1 MCYDLRHVRILID
14 YRPALRQRT
23 GVGQYAHEAAA
34 ALARRGEDHV
44 TVFSSSWKDRL
55 PADIPAGTA
64 PLDVRVPVRLLNL
77 AWHRMGWPA
86 VETFGAR
93 ADVVHSMH
101 PLLMP
106 SRAAAR
112 VVTIHDLHFLDRP
125 ERSRAEIRRDY
136 PGLAPAHARQA
147 DAVVVVSNY
156 TRSLVETRLGVARD
170 RIAVCPPGAPVW
182 QPRREV
188 SASGPI
194 LFVGTLEP
202 RKNVAALVRAYG
214 RLLELVP
221 AAPALLLAGAA
232 GEQSETLV
240 RQIHEPAF
248 AGRIRHLGY
257 VSDAE
262 RERLYA
268 EASMLVL
275 PSFDEG
281 FGLPL
286 LEAMT
291 IGLPAIAA
299 DRGALPEV
307 AGGAAV
313 LVDPEDD
320 AAIANAMQRLL
331 TNREL
336 SCAKA
341 QAGIERARA
350 FSWAATAA
358 RLREA
363 YDAAIARRRER
374 AGR

>member
-1 MCYDLRHVRILID
+1 MCYDFRHVRILID

-23 GVGQYAHEAAA
+23 GVGQYAHETAA
-34 ALARRGEDHV
+34 ALARTGRDTV

-55 PADIPAGTA
+55 PADIPPGTS

-77 AWHRMGWPA
+77 AWHRMEWPA
-86 VETFGAR
+86 VETLGGH

-112 VVTIHDLHFLDRP
+112 VVTVCDLYFLDHP
-125 ERSRAEIRRDY
+125 ERARAEIRRDY
-136 PGLAPAHARQA
+136 PTLARAHTHRA
-147 DAVVVVSNY
+147 DAVVVISEY
-156 TRSLVETRLGVARD
+156 TRSVVERRLEVPPE
-170 RIAVCPPGAPVW
+170 RIAVCPPGAPRW

-188 SASGPI
+188 PPGGPI
-194 LFVGTLEP
+194 LFVGTVEP

-214 RLLELVP
+214 RLLRRVP
-221 AAPALLLAGAA
+221 GAPPLLLAGAA
-232 GEQSETLV
+232 GEGSEAILQ
-240 RQIHEPAF
+240 QIAEPPL
-248 AGRIRHLGY
+248 AGRARHLGY
-257 VSDAE
+257 ISDPE

-275 PSFDEG
+275 PSYDEG

-299 DRGALPEV
+299 RRGALPEV
-307 AGGAAV
+307 AGNAAV

-320 AAIANAMQRLL
+320 AALATAMEGLL
-331 TNREL
+331 TNRERATAL
-336 SCAKA
+336 AE
-341 QAGIERARA
+341 AGIERARA
-350 FSWAATAA
+350 FSWDRTAA
-358 RLREA
+358 RLRLA
-363 YDAAIARRRER
+363 YEAAIARRRER
-374 AGR
+374 TGR